1 MDRATFAHSL
11 AEMRGIFIGEIM
23 TNDDFNKLLG
33 ITESY
38 KIPDRLME
46 IWEYPKDCV
55 NLCTNVRLTYEYG
68 GFLWPDE
75 DQIHRKRLLSEK

>member
-1 MDRATFAHSL
+1 MHEENRQNSEQKDRISN
-11 AEMRGIFIGEIM
+11 RI
-23 TNDDFNKLLG
+23 K
-33 ITESY
+33 
-38 KIPDRLME
+38 KVR
-46 IWEYPKDCV
+46 EYPKDCV